1 MSSDGSMPTKQAT
14 RGEIKASILF
24 LSYPAPMSK
33 ACLSGLQYSAIQ
45 RGNALFTVVFAD
57 RIMMC
62 VEIIVRLTRRPSKK
76 IEIFHN
82 LIESHELKASL
93 LQTLDNCR
101 KGRYRLRAI
110 TAAIVQDDDTS

>member
-1 MSSDGSMPTKQAT
+1 
-14 RGEIKASILF
+14 
-24 LSYPAPMSK
+24 
-33 ACLSGLQYSAIQ
+33 
-45 RGNALFTVVFAD
+45 VVFAD

-110 TAAIVQDDDTS
+110 TAAIVQDDDTSVLRLIEDMVGNGSNTWVCPILCLYIPKHCFHSQLVSL